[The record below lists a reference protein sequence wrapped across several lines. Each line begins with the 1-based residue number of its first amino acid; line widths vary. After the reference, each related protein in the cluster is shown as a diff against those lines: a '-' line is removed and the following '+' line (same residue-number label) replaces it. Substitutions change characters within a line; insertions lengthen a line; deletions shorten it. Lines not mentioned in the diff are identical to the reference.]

1 MAPLQANRDWRLL
14 LTIALLLSSTLGL
27 QALSHGSPT
36 VLRQKLDTFPQQVGA
51 WNSVDV
57 AIDQDVQEVLGASDL
72 LNRVY
77 FDPQNKISIGL
88 FVGYFGSQQR
98 GGAIHSPKNC
108 LPGAGW
114 TALEGGLATIAVPG
128 YPEPVNVNRYIIQK
142 GMNKQL
148 VLYWYQSQGRVI
160 ASEYAAKV
168 YLVWDAATKNRTDGA
183 LVRFITPIVGGDEA
197 AALERATGFVQ
208 ETFPYLTEY
217 IPS

>member
-1 MAPLQANRDWRLL
+1 MAPLPANRDWRLWI
-14 LTIALLLSSTLGL
+14 TVALLLSATLGL
-27 QALSHGSPT
+27 RTLSHGTPM
-36 VLRQKLDTFPQQVGA
+36 VLRIKLDNFPQQVGI
-51 WNSVDV
+51 WKGVDI

-77 FDPQNKISIGL
+77 RDSQNRNSIGL

-114 TALEGGLATIAVPG
+114 TALQGGLAAIDIPG

-142 GMNKQL
+142 GLDKQL
-148 VLYWYQSQGRVI
+148 VLYWYQSQGRII
-160 ASEYAAKV
+160 ASEYSAKV
-168 YLVWDAATKNRTDGA
+168 YLVWDAVTKNRTDGA
-183 LVRFITPIVGGDEA
+183 LVRILTPIVEEDEA
-197 AALERATGFVQ
+197 AALERATRFVQ
-208 ETFPYLTEY
+208 ESFPHLMEF

>member
-1 MAPLQANRDWRLL
+1 MTLLQANRDWRLL
-14 LTIALLLSSTLGL
+14 LTIALLLSATLGL

-36 VLRQKLDTFPQQVGA
+36 VLRQKLDNFPRQVGA
-51 WNSVDV
+51 WDSVDV
-57 AIDQDVQEVLGASDL
+57 AIDEDVQEVLGASDL

-77 FDPQNKISIGL
+77 FDPQNNISIGL
-88 FVGYFGSQQR
+88 FIGYFGSQQR

-114 TALEGGLATIAVPG
+114 SALEGGLAAIDLPG

-142 GMNKQL
+142 GLNKQL

-183 LVRFITPIVGGDEA
+183 LVRFITPIIEGDEA
-197 AALERATGFVQ
+197 AALERAMGFVQ
-208 ETFPYLTEY
+208 ETFPHLTEF